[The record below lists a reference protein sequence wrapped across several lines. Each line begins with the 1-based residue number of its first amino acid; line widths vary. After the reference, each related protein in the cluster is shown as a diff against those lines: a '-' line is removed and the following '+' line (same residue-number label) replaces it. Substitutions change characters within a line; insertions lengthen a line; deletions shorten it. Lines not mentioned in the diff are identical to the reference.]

1 MAEEAKD
8 QKKENTESKQDQA
21 AKEANQNIAEEGKE
35 SKEEEKL
42 VSEKE
47 YLELK
52 DRLLRLAAEF
62 DNYKKRTAKENEN
75 AKLLGKAELM
85 RKLLPTL
92 DEFELA
98 LSVSSKENKEI
109 KGFEMIFS
117 NFLDTLR
124 SEGLEVIETDGR
136 YDPYKHE
143 IILTKESDKEEGS
156 ILEVVRKGY
165 MLNGILLR
173 PATVIVAKAKSGTS
187 GEAGDKN
194 KK

>member
-1 MAEEAKD
+1 VRFMAEEPKD
-8 QKKENTESKQDQA
+8 QKKENDENKQDQA
-21 AKEANQNIAEEGKE
+21 AKEASQGSAEEGKE

-47 YLELK
+47 YLELR

-62 DNYKKRTAKENEN
+62 DNYKKRTAKENES

-117 NFLDTLR
+117 NFLDTLK

-173 PATVIVAKAKSGTS
+173 PATVIVAKAKS
-187 GEAGDKN
+187 
-194 KK
+194 

>member
-1 MAEEAKD
+1 MAEEPRD
-8 QKKENTESKQDQA
+8 QKKEDTENKQSQA
-21 AKEANQNIAEEGKE
+21 AKEASQGEAEEAKE
-35 SKEEEKL
+35 SKGEDKL

-62 DNYKKRTAKENEN
+62 DNYKKRAAKENEN

-117 NFLDTLR
+117 NLLDALK
-124 SEGLEVIETDGR
+124 SEGLEVIEANGR

-143 IILTKESDKEEGS
+143 IILAKESDKEEGS

-173 PATVIVAKAKSGTS
+173 PATVIVAKAKSQTG
-187 GEAGDKN
+187 GETEDKD

>member
-1 MAEEAKD
+1 MAEEPKD
-8 QKKENTESKQDQA
+8 QKKENTEDKQSQA
-21 AKEANQNIAEEGKE
+21 TKEASHGGAEGEKKG
-35 SKEEEKL
+35 EEKL

-62 DNYKKRTAKENEN
+62 DNYKKRTAKESEN

-98 LSVSSKENKEI
+98 LLVSSKENKDI

-117 NFLDTLR
+117 NLLDALK
-124 SEGLEVIETDGR
+124 SEGLEVIETGGK

-143 IILTKESDKEEGS
+143 IILAKESEKEEGS

-173 PATVIVAKAKSGTS
+173 PATVIVAKAKSQTG
-187 GEAGDKN
+187 GETEDKN

>member
-1 MAEEAKD
+1 MAEEQKD
-8 QKKENTESKQDQA
+8 QKKENTENKQGQA
-21 AKEANQNIAEEGKE
+21 AKESDQGGAEEDKE

-42 VSEKE
+42 VSEKD

-62 DNYKKRTAKENEN
+62 DNYKKRAAKENEN

-117 NFLDTLR
+117 NFLDTLK

-143 IILTKESDKEEGS
+143 IILAKESDKEEGS
-156 ILEVVRKGY
+156 IIEVVRKGY

-187 GEAGDKN
+187 GEAEGKN

>member
-21 AKEANQNIAEEGKE
+21 AKEAKQSSAEEGKE
-35 SKEEEKL
+35 NKEEEKL

-117 NFLDTLR
+117 NLLDALK
-124 SEGLEVIETDGR
+124 SEGLEVIETNGK

-173 PATVIVAKAKSGTS
+173 PATVIVAKAKSEPS
-187 GEAGDKN
+187 GEAEGKN

>member
-1 MAEEAKD
+1 MVEEKRERNEENAKNNE
-8 QKKENTESKQDQA
+8 QKGQA
-21 AKEANQNIAEEGKE
+21 QEAGKE
-35 SKEEEKL
+35 EKQEHQAEQSNKEEKL
-42 VSEKE
+42 VKESE

-62 DNYKKRTAKENEN
+62 DNYKKRAARDIENS
-75 AKLLGKAELM
+75 KLIGKAELM
-85 RKLLPTL
+85 KKLLPTL

-98 LSVSSKENKEI
+98 LSVSKDSKDI

-117 NFLDTLR
+117 NFIEALK
-124 SEGLEVIETDGR
+124 SEGLSEIETNGK

-143 IILTKESDKEEGS
+143 IILTKESKEKDGT

-173 PATVIVAKAKSGTS
+173 PATVIVARHKE
-187 GEAGDKN
+187 EAQSASK
-194 KK
+194 

>member
-35 SKEEEKL
+35 NKEEEKL

-117 NFLDTLR
+117 NLLDALK
-124 SEGLEVIETDGR
+124 SEGLEVIETNGK

>member
-8 QKKENTESKQDQA
+8 QKKDDTESKQDQA
-21 AKEANQNIAEEGKE
+21 AKEAKQSSAEEGKE

-117 NFLDTLR
+117 NLLDALK
-124 SEGLEVIETDGR
+124 SEGLEVIETNGK

-173 PATVIVAKAKSGTS
+173 PATVIVAKAKSEPS
-187 GEAGDKN
+187 GEAEGKN